1 MIVVIQQNPF
11 KMPQKKILVILST
24 LLFSVTHSFSQDPNF
39 HIYLCFGQSNMS
51 GQGTV
56 IQADRTVNPRF
67 QVLRA
72 ASHSGQQVGQF
83 YPAVPPLGHS
93 GSQMGPS
100 DFFGRKMLELMPE
113 NITIAV
119 TNISIG
125 GQSISLFDK
134 STKANYISQARNN
147 NEWWIQYLDQYG
159 GDLYNRIIE
168 MGEVAKQKGV
178 IKGILFHQGE
188 ADYNNNNWS
197 SQVKK
202 VYEDILQDLNLNA
215 AEVPF
220 LMGELLTTEQ
230 GGDLGWRNAAVAQT
244 AASIPNAH
252 VISAAD
258 CPGLVEPNYTLHFT
272 REGYQLLG
280 ERYAE
285 KMAELVT
292 FESGFPTVSI
302 TNPLTN
308 LTIEVGEEVTLSANA
323 SDEDG
328 TIVSVNFYEDETL
341 ISSSSNQPYVS
352 TWTATSAGDFTIQ
365 VVATDNEGK
374 ESRASVNIHVNR
386 PQSPFNG
393 SAHPIPGRIEAEEYD
408 LGGEGIAYHE
418 ANSNGNQG
426 GGTLRNDEVDI
437 EVCTDSQGGFN
448 VGYTLTGEWLEYSV
462 DVANTQFYDLEL
474 RVAKDGNGGLFH
486 IEIDDV
492 DITGPIAVP
501 NTGGWQIW
509 ETVLLEDVSLT
520 AGEHIM
526 KIVFDTDYTNLN
538 YINFKDMITALNDFN
553 NSGLRLFPNPFTEDG
568 IHVEVEG
575 EFNYQISSLSGEI
588 VEKGQVS
595 GEKTLGTQLQ
605 AGSYFL
611 SLIDPHNLKRYKIIK
626 L

>member
-1 MIVVIQQNPF
+1 
-11 KMPQKKILVILST
+11 MPQKKLLVFLFA
-24 LLFSVTHSFSQDPNF
+24 LLFSITHSFSQDPNF

-51 GQGTV
+51 GQGAV
-56 IQADRTVNPRF
+56 IEADRTVDTRF

-72 ASHSGQQVGQF
+72 ANHSGQQVGQF

-93 GSQMGPS
+93 ASQMGPS
-100 DFFGRKMLELMPE
+100 DFFGRKMLELMPQ

-134 STKANYISQARNN
+134 STKDNFISQARNN

-202 VYEDILQDLNLNA
+202 VYQDIIQDLNLNA

-252 VISAAD
+252 VISAAG
-258 CPGLVEPNYTLHFT
+258 CPGLVEANYTLHFT
-272 REGYQLLG
+272 REGYQILG

-285 KMAELVT
+285 KMAELLNLG
-292 FESGFPTVSI
+292 SGFPTVTI
-302 TNPLTN
+302 TNPQTN
-308 LTIEVGEEVTLSANA
+308 LTMEIGEEVTISANA
-323 SDEDG
+323 TDEDG
-328 TIVSVNFYEDETL
+328 TIAMVNFYENDKL
-341 ISSSSNQPYVS
+341 ISSTLNSPYVS
-352 TWTATSAGDFTIQ
+352 TWTATSAGDYTIR
-365 VVATDNEGK
+365 VVAKDNEGK
-374 ESRASVNIHVNR
+374 ESSASINIHVNI
-386 PQSPFNG
+386 PQSPFN
-393 SAHPIPGRIEAEEYD
+393 STAHHIPGRIEAEEYD

-437 EVCTDSQGGFN
+437 EVCTD
-448 VGYTLTGEWLEYSV
+448 EPRRI
-462 DVANTQFYDLEL
+462 QF
-474 RVAKDGNGGLFH
+474 R
-486 IEIDDV
+486 
-492 DITGPIAVP
+492 
-501 NTGGWQIW
+501 
-509 ETVLLEDVSLT
+509 
-520 AGEHIM
+520 
-526 KIVFDTDYTNLN
+526 
-538 YINFKDMITALNDFN
+538 
-553 NSGLRLFPNPFTEDG
+553 
-568 IHVEVEG
+568 IH
-575 EFNYQISSLSGEI
+575 
-588 VEKGQVS
+588 
-595 GEKTLGTQLQ
+595 
-605 AGSYFL
+605 
-611 SLIDPHNLKRYKIIK
+611 LKRRMGRIHGKCGEY
-626 L
+626 